1 MCSLRH
7 DKPNKHRLGFKQM
20 MSAPVRILLIGD
32 EIISFLVR
40 TMMLRML
47 ATVPKMQIMTL
58 M

>member
-1 MCSLRH
+1 
-7 DKPNKHRLGFKQM
+7 M